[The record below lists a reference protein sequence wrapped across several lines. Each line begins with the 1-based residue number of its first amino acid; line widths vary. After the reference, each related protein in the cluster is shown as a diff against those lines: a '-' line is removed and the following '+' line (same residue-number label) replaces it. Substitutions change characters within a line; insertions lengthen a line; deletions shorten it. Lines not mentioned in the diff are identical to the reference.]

1 MVSKFGRDAGD
12 ICEEQKDAK
21 ISGKY
26 LKSGP
31 GSAGDTV
38 LELMIPCCFHR
49 MWPFYQF
56 YPKNIHFKI

>member
-26 LKSGP
+26 HKSGP

-38 LELMIPCCFHR
+38 LELMFT
-49 MWPFYQF
+49 MVFS
-56 YPKNIHFKI
+56 